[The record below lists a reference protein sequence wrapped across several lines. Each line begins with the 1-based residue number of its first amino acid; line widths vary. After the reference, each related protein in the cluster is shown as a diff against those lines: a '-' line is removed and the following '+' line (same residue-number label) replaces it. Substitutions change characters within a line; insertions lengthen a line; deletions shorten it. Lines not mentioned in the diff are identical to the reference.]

1 MFTMTDSDM
10 DFSKIDEYNRHG
22 GAYDR
27 GSCDAYYWREA
38 EPHYFIGKTSATSAR
53 TRVEECDMSE
63 EEIAAYYQGYYDQN
77 DRKDWGDGSTQ
88 VHRKDLLWD

>member
-1 MFTMTDSDM
+1 MLMMTMTDSDM

-38 EPHYFIGKTSATSAR
+38 QPHYFTGDSFRSPR
-53 TRVEECDMSE
+53 LEECDMTE
-63 EEIAAYYQGYYDQN
+63 EEIAAYYAGYYEQF
-77 DRKDWGDGSTQ
+77 DRKDWGDE
-88 VHRKDLLWD
+88 

>member
-1 MFTMTDSDM
+1 MTMTDSDM
-10 DFSKIDEYNRHG
+10 DFSKIDDYNRHG

-38 EPHYFIGKTSATSAR
+38 QPHYFTGRSFGS
-53 TRVEECDMSE
+53 TRIEECGMCE

-88 VHRKDLLWD
+88 VHRKDLLDV

>member
-1 MFTMTDSDM
+1 MMTMTDSDM

-22 GAYDR
+22 GPYDR
-27 GSCDAYYWREA
+27 GSCDAYYHRA
-38 EPHYFIGKTSATSAR
+38 AQPHYF
-53 TRVEECDMSE
+53 TRDSFRSTQIEECDMSE

-88 VHRKDLLWD
+88 VHRKDLLWDQE